1 MLRVRQATFSA
12 GGQHPQWNTEQSGK
26 EERHSSHNQG
36 GPDGRRQFFYN
47 RPPSVIGISEIPMQ
61 GIPQPGAVLLKDRLI
76 EAEFFPHQFNLLWGR
91 AVVTAHCQRLSRI
104 YRGQVGVKEG

>member
-1 MLRVRQATFSA
+1 M
-12 GGQHPQWNTEQSGK
+12 
-26 EERHSSHNQG
+26 
-36 GPDGRRQFFYN
+36 
-47 RPPSVIGISEIPMQ
+47 
-61 GIPQPGAVLLKDRLI
+61 LKDRLI